1 MLKVT
6 NIKVKSLELDHLNVS
21 WEIDDTNE
29 DPLDYTFTIERSES
43 PMGPFDQVTEP
54 FSDRYFF
61 RDSIVNLYS
70 RWRQLWYRVKV
81 TQKSS
86 SEFEYSEPATQGA
99 RPPLD
104 ALEVRRLELIA
115 FREHIGRLVWVF
127 PVRTF
132 GQRCPD
138 CYDKRSG
145 NRRRSNCPTCFSTT
159 YVRGYL
165 DPIATYIQIDPS
177 PKHQE
182 LLQIAKTE
190 QSNTTAR
197 TPYFPPLKPKDIIVE
212 AENRRWRI
220 ERVSSTQ
227 RLRATL
233 HHELVLHE
241 IPRADIEYT
250 IPINIEDLMSHE
262 PSPQREFT
270 NPHNLESLSDAEWIN
285 NLLMGHG
292 FGQ

>member
-1 MLKVT
+1 VLKVT
-6 NIKVKSLELDHLNVS
+6 KLQVKSLELDHLDVY
-21 WEIDDTNE
+21 WEIE
-29 DPLDYTFTIERSES
+29 DSSEDAWDYTFTVERSES
-43 PMGPFDQVTEP
+43 PMGPFDQVSEP
-54 FSDRYFF
+54 FSDKYNF

-81 TQKSS
+81 TKKSDGVYDYT
-86 SEFEYSEPATQGA
+86 EAVTQEA

-115 FREHIGRLVWVF
+115 FREHIGRLVWIF

-138 CYDKRSG
+138 CYDKRTG
-145 NRRRSNCPTCFSTT
+145 NRRRSQCPTCFCTT

-177 PKHQE
+177 PKHAE
-182 LLQIAKTE
+182 PLQLGKTE
-190 QSNTTAR
+190 QSNTSAR
-197 TPYFPPLKPKDIIVE
+197 TPYFPPIKPKDIIVE

-220 ERVSSTQ
+220 ERVSTTQ
-227 RLRATL
+227 RLRAVL
-233 HHELVLHE
+233 HHEIVMHE
-241 IPRADIEYT
+241 IPKADIEYT
-250 IPINIEDLMSHE
+250 IPINIDDLMTHE

-270 NPHNLESLSDAEWIN
+270 NPHNLESLDGAEFIN
-285 NLLMGHG
+285 NLLLGYG
-292 FGQ
+292 YRP